1 METSDREKRD
11 RIYAHAFAQV
21 WLDDFRK
28 AASRGAPQVP
38 YDELVEKA
46 LELVSD
52 IRQTALGELDEL
64 PPEEREAAAKYLDD
78 CGLGWGLLRLPF
90 PF

>member
-21 WLDDFRK
+21 WLDDFRM
-28 AASRGAPQVP
+28 AASRGALQVP

-52 IRQTALGELDEL
+52 IRQIKRPWVNWMNCRLRNG
-64 PPEEREAAAKYLDD
+64 
-78 CGLGWGLLRLPF
+78 RLPRNTLMTVVWAGVC
-90 PF
+90 

>member
-11 RIYAHAFAQV
+11 RIYAHAFAQE
-21 WLDDFRK
+21 WLD
-28 AASRGAPQVP
+28 SPGAPQVP
-38 YDELVEKA
+38 YDELVRTA

-52 IRQTALGELDEL
+52 VRQTALGEMDEL
-64 PPEEREAAAKYLDD
+64 PVEEREAAAKYLDD
-78 CGLGWGLLRLPF
+78 CGLGWGLLRLAF